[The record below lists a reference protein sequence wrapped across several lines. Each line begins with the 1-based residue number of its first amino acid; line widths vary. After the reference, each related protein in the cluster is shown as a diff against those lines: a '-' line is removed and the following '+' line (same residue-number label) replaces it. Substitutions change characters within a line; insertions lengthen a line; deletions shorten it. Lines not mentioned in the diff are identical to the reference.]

1 METQKRKSDDD
12 ATKDAGSQDRMKKA
26 RVEQPEPPL
35 SVYQIYE
42 DTAKALRSS
51 IQELNVATNKPHS
64 TTDTDDYA
72 RTAIAYLPHVRE
84 ISSMEGHLGIAW
96 DLLTKIAEHAFSPAL
111 SYQNPGR
118 GGSAVPF
125 MELDVDML
133 LLIKLRR
140 ERDNDTHWM
149 SSILTKLEERRN
161 FLLRFGLQGWFS
173 RCIAH
178 MRSALGRAAIVE
190 EIPRM
195 PEEGARAVSP
205 PPEMK
210 LLYRQTIRDIDKD
223 IAKFNGSNGK
233 RRKHSFGPEDYAV
246 NAVRYIPT
254 ILDISYMEGRYGLFH
269 AFLLMLRVSDTAYGS
284 LGDYNEDCRNGES
297 EEHYGELDDALW
309 WLIRRL
315 VMDPMPPR
323 SATLAEKEREWSRMS
338 CTFVRHRRSWQR
350 SRDNDWVESTLEDL
364 TQTSYRL
371 SSYGLNGWFPES
383 ILELESILE
392 QRNLPRLYSREA
404 RCLYSE
410 LMMDIRYRTTIMRK
424 REFGYHGVRPANCTP
439 LIVQLLSDLR
449 RLVGRHAASQDAMNV
464 AVALVRYFEEV
475 NEPDEDEDEEQSTG
489 HTLAELDDILWV
501 LIEREVRDKKNRVA
515 PYNEWTAFPHRILTR
530 TRDRLEKYGA
540 EFPFDNSIT
549 SLENHICGDLIR
561 GK

>member
-12 ATKDAGSQDRMKKA
+12 AIKDAGSQDRMKKA
-26 RVEQPEPPL
+26 RVEQPDPPL

-51 IQELNVATNKPHS
+51 IQELNVATSKPHS

-84 ISSMEGHLGIAW
+84 ISSMEGHLGLAW

-140 ERDNDTHWM
+140 ERDNDTQWM

-161 FLLRFGLQGWFS
+161 FLLRFGLHGWFS

-195 PEEGARAVSP
+195 PEEGARAMSP

-223 IAKFNGSNGK
+223 ITMFNEINRK
-233 RRKHSFGPEDYAV
+233 RRKRSFGPEDYAV

-284 LGDYNEDCRNGES
+284 LGDYNEDCRNAKS
-297 EEHYGELDDALW
+297 EEHYGRLDDALW
-309 WLIRRL
+309 LLIRRL

-323 SATLAEKEREWSRMS
+323 SV
-338 CTFVRHRRSWQR
+338 C
-350 SRDNDWVESTLEDL
+350 
-364 TQTSYRL
+364 
-371 SSYGLNGWFPES
+371 
-383 ILELESILE
+383 
-392 QRNLPRLYSREA
+392 
-404 RCLYSE
+404 
-410 LMMDIRYRTTIMRK
+410 
-424 REFGYHGVRPANCTP
+424 
-439 LIVQLLSDLR
+439 
-449 RLVGRHAASQDAMNV
+449 
-464 AVALVRYFEEV
+464 
-475 NEPDEDEDEEQSTG
+475 
-489 HTLAELDDILWV
+489 
-501 LIEREVRDKKNRVA
+501 
-515 PYNEWTAFPHRILTR
+515 
-530 TRDRLEKYGA
+530 DR
-540 EFPFDNSIT
+540 T
-549 SLENHICGDLIR
+549 SLVLT
-561 GK
+561 

>member
-12 ATKDAGSQDRMKKA
+12 ATKDAESQDRIKKA
-26 RVEQPEPPL
+26 RVEPPESPS

-51 IQELNVATNKPHS
+51 IQELNVATSKPHS

-84 ISSMEGHLGIAW
+84 ISSTEGHLGLAW

-149 SSILTKLEERRN
+149 SSILTNLEERRN

-173 RCIAH
+173 RCIDH

-195 PEEGARAVSP
+195 PEEGARAISP
-205 PPEMK
+205 PPTSSKMMS
-210 LLYRQTIRDIDKD
+210 LYRQTVRDIEKK
-223 IAKFNGSNGK
+223 IIMFNGSNGK
-233 RRKHSFGPEDYAV
+233 RRKCSFKAEDYAV

-254 ILDISYMEGRYGLFH
+254 ILDISVMGGRTGLFI
-269 AFLLMLRVSDTAYGS
+269 AFLLMLRVSDTAYGT
-284 LGDYNEDCRNGES
+284 LGDYDEDCRNADS
-297 EEHYGELDDALW
+297 EEHYGELEDALW
-309 WLIRRL
+309 LLIRRL

-323 SATLAEKEREWSRMS
+323 STTLAEKEREWSRMS
-338 CTFVRHRRSWQR
+338 STSVSHRRSWQR

-371 SSYGLNGWFPES
+371 SSCGLNGWFPES

-392 QRNLPRLYSREA
+392 QRNLPCLNSREV
-404 RCLYSE
+404 RRLYSE
-410 LMMDIRYRTTIMRK
+410 LMVDIHYRTKTMRK
-424 REFGYHGVRPANCTP
+424 RDFGYHGVRPADCTP
-439 LIVQLLSDLR
+439 LIVRQLPDLR
-449 RLVGRHAASQDAMNV
+449 RLVGHHAASPCATDFAD
-464 AVALVRYFEEV
+464 ALVIYFEEV
-475 NEPDEDEDEEQSTG
+475 NEPDENEDEEQSTR
-489 HTLAELDDILWV
+489 HTLAKLDDILWA
-501 LIEREVRDKKNRVA
+501 LIERK
-515 PYNEWTAFPHRILTR
+515 R
-530 TRDRLEKYGA
+530 TRQE
-540 EFPFDNSIT
+540 ES
-549 SLENHICGDLIR
+549 CGIQQRMDGFHSQDTHKNEGPPGEMR
-561 GK
+561 S

>member
-51 IQELNVATNKPHS
+51 IQELNVATSKPHS

-84 ISSMEGHLGIAW
+84 ISSMEGHLGLAW

-161 FLLRFGLQGWFS
+161 FLLRFGLHGWFS

-195 PEEGARAVSP
+195 PEEGARAMSP

-223 IAKFNGSNGK
+223 ITMFNEINRK
-233 RRKHSFGPEDYAV
+233 RRKRSFGPEDYAV

-284 LGDYNEDCRNGES
+284 LGDYNEDCRNAKS
-297 EEHYGELDDALW
+297 EEHYGRLDDAL
-309 WLIRRL
+309 
-315 VMDPMPPR
+315 
-323 SATLAEKEREWSRMS
+323 
-338 CTFVRHRRSWQR
+338 CHRRSWQR

-410 LMMDIRYRTTIMRK
+410 LMMDIRYRTTVMRK

-439 LIVQLLSDLR
+439 LIVQLLPDLR

-464 AVALVRYFEEV
+464 AMALVRYFEEV

-501 LIEREVRDKKNRVA
+501 LIEREFA
-515 PYNEWTAFPHRILTR
+515 TAKFLPNDYVFLTIANLAEAFDDSTTAIL
-530 TRDRLEKYGA
+530 
-540 EFPFDNSIT
+540 
-549 SLENHICGDLIR
+549 
-561 GK
+561 